1 MKMNE
6 DLYPPQKNKIK
17 NKYIITFYIGLI
29 KYAI

>member
-6 DLYPPQKNKIK
+6 DLYPPSPK